1 MRTACLLG
9 LLGSACGFSPHDATG
24 DAAPSGDGATMH
36 DAAATIDGQ
45 DADLGSGSGSGSGSG
60 GARRKPITILG
71 AKVGG
76 SLADF
81 PVWIDLTDADIA
93 ARAQTNGADI
103 FFTDNNGTALD
114 RELASWSSTTHEL
127 RAWVRVPAL
136 GTQDTT
142 IYVEYGDASKAP
154 LPNPAGVFKSS
165 FAAVWHLDDALSASS
180 IADATGK
187 LAATAVGLSPVDSVS
202 AQLGKGINFDGTGAS
217 MITFA
222 NPLSGNAVHTI
233 SVWVDQPATTHTS
246 TIFVIGTAGTDESRF
261 LYSYAGN
268 TNGTGIGVG
277 QYSDDWYPATEDIE
291 GTGWT
296 QLVWTSEGSNKKNHL
311 FRNGLEIPSSP
322 MMLSSAANTTGSAGY
337 LGFAPETA
345 YGTSTGMLGM
355 LDEVRIATVQRAPA
369 WISTEYANQSS
380 PSTFYS
386 VGAEQLAP

>member
-1 MRTACLLG
+1 MRMVWLVG
-9 LLGSACGFSPHDATG
+9 LLGSACGFSPHDAAG
-24 DAAPSGDGATMH
+24 DAAPTAMH
-36 DAAATIDGQ
+36 DAATTIDAL

-93 ARAQTNGADI
+93 ARAQANGADI
-103 FFTDNNGTALD
+103 FFTDDNGAALD

-154 LPNPAGVFKSS
+154 PPNPAGVFKSS
-165 FAAVWHLDDALSASS
+165 FAAVWHLDDALSSTS
-180 IADATGK
+180 IADSTGK
-187 LAATAVGLSPVDSVS
+187 LAATAVGLAPADSVS
-202 AQLGKGINFDGTGAS
+202 AQLGNGINFDGTGAA

-233 SVWVDQPATTHTS
+233 SVWVDQPAATHTS
-246 TIFVIGTAGTDESRF
+246 TVFLVGTAGTDESRF

-268 TNGTGIGVG
+268 TNGTGVGLG
-277 QYSDDWYPATEDIE
+277 QYGDDWYPSNEDIE
-291 GTGWT
+291 GAGWT

-311 FRNGLEIPSSP
+311 FRNGVEIASSP
-322 MMLSSAANTTGSAGY
+322 MMLSNAANTTGSAGY
-337 LGFAPETA
+337 LGFAPAPA
-345 YGTSTGMLGM
+345 YGASNGMLGM

-380 PSTFYS
+380 PSTFYT
-386 VGAEQLAP
+386 VGAEQAAP